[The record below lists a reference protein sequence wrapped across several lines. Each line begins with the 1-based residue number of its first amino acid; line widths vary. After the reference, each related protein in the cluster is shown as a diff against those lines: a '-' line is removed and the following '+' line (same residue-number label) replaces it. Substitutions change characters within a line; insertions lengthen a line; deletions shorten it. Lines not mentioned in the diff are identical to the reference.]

1 MDDRNLIL
9 TVLGLLVATIPVYLL
24 VRARLRKRYKFDLD
38 YKNMLFAS
46 FSSPESPKQDKRLC
60 LVVYVLRIV
69 NNSEESNT
77 LKEIRLSYRFERK
90 AFQDESCVVP
100 TSMIPKAGKSAIV
113 LSNGLANIILMGWDN
128 IRPKLGKYE
137 TLQPHGVFSG
147 SAVFLFA
154 PQVNDVR
161 LLKNVKLVVTDF
173 HGTKLSYPIAVQEE
187 WHKPLG
193 DGFAVINKTF
203 TVAKDDAIRWN

>member
-1 MDDRNLIL
+1 MDDQSLIIA
-9 TVLGLLVATIPVYLL
+9 VLGLLVASIPVYL
-24 VRARLRKRYKFDLD
+24 VARAKLRKKYKFDLD

-46 FSSPESPKQDKRLC
+46 FLSPENPKQDKRFC

-69 NNSEESNT
+69 NSSEESNT
-77 LKEIRLSYRFERK
+77 LKEIRLSYRFKRK
-90 AFQDESCVVP
+90 TFQDESCVVP
-100 TSMIPKAGKSAIV
+100 TSMIPKADKPAIA

-161 LLKNVKLVVTDF
+161 LLKNIQLIVTDF
-173 HGTKLSYPIAVQEE
+173 HGTRLSYPIAIQEE
-187 WHKPLG
+187 WYKPLG

-203 TVAKDDAIRWN
+203 TVAKDDTIRWN

>member
-1 MDDRNLIL
+1 MDDRILIL
-9 TVLGLLVATIPVYLL
+9 TVLGLIFAVIPVYLL
-24 VRARLRKRYKFDLD
+24 VRSKLRKRYKFDLD

-46 FSSPESPKQDKRLC
+46 FSNSENPKQDKRLC

-100 TSMIPKAGKSAIV
+100 TSMISKAGQSAIV
-113 LSNGLANIILMGWDN
+113 LTNGLTNIVLMGWDN

-147 SAVFLFA
+147 SAVFLFD
-154 PQVNDVR
+154 PQVNNVR
-161 LLKNVKLVVTDF
+161 LLKDVKLVVTDF
-173 HGTKLSYPIAVQEE
+173 HGTKSSYPIAVQEE
-187 WHKPLG
+187 WYKPQS

-203 TVAKDDAIRWN
+203 KIAKDDSIRWN